1 MRTASTHY
9 DTVVIG
15 SGPGGEAA
23 AINLAKHGRRV
34 AVIENRKFVGGA
46 CTHLGTI
53 PSKALRHSVRRTI
66 QFNTDPMFRSIGEPR
81 IFTYQEV
88 LNRAEKVIEKQVDL
102 RTDFYPHNRINLIR
116 GHAKFV
122 DRNTLS
128 ITTASKDKQFD
139 ISADTFV
146 VAVGSHPYRPGDI
159 DFSHPRVYC
168 SDDILGMKFTP
179 RSMII
184 YGAGVIGCEYASI
197 FAGLGTRVDLLN
209 TRDRLLSFLDDE
221 ITDALGYQLR
231 RHGVRI
237 RHNEEYDQVESTD
250 DYVAVQLKS
259 GKIIKA
265 NALLW
270 CNGRTGN
277 TQNLGLENIG
287 LEADSRGQLK
297 VDECFRT
304 QVESVYAV
312 GDVIGWPSL
321 ASASYDQG
329 RAASCDILG
338 KVSYWKGEYVP
349 TGIYTI
355 PEISSVGKTERELT
369 AAKIPYEVG
378 EANFRDTARGHI
390 SGEKLGVLK
399 ILFHSETL
407 EILGIHCFG
416 DQAAEII
423 HIGQAIMS
431 QEGEGNSIKY
441 FTSHTFNYPTMAE
454 AYRTAALDGLNR
466 IRHRVPDKWDIDLTG
481 PGFGE
486 D

>member
-1 MRTASTHY
+1 MRTVNNHY

-23 AINLAKHGRRV
+23 AINLAKHGHRV
-34 AVIENRKFVGGA
+34 AVIENRQFVGGS
-46 CTHLGTI
+46 CTHRGTI

-81 IFTYQEV
+81 IFSYPEV
-88 LNRAEKVIEKQVDL
+88 LGRAEKVIEMQVDL
-102 RTDFYPHNRINLIR
+102 RTDFYPHNRITLVR
-116 GHAKFV
+116 GHARFV
-122 DRNTLS
+122 DEHTLRVD
-128 ITTASKDKQFD
+128 TGDQTKQID

-146 VAVGSHPYRPGDI
+146 IAVGSHPYRPADV
-159 DFSHPRVYC
+159 DFNHARVYC
-168 SDDILGMKFTP
+168 SDDILRMKFTP
-179 RSMII
+179 RSMIV

-197 FAGLGTRVDLLN
+197 FAGLGTRVDLIN
-209 TRDRLLSFLDDE
+209 SRDRLLSFLDDE

-231 RHGVRI
+231 RSGVRI
-237 RHNEEYDQVESTD
+237 RHNEEYKKVEVSD
-250 DYVAVQLKS
+250 DYVAVHLKS
-259 GKIIKA
+259 GKVIKA

-277 TQNLGLENIG
+277 TKDLGLDNVG

-297 VDECFRT
+297 VDKCFRT
-304 QVESVYAV
+304 AVQNIYAV

-338 KVSYWKGEYVP
+338 KVSYWDGNYVP

-369 AAKIPYEVG
+369 KAKIPYEVG
-378 EANFRDTARGHI
+378 HADFCDTARGHI
-390 SGEKLGVLK
+390 SGEKLGMLK

-431 QEGEGNSIKY
+431 QKGEGNSIKY

-466 IRHRVPDKWDIDLTG
+466 VRHRVPDKWDIDLTA
-481 PGFGE
+481 PGFVK
-486 D
+486 